1 MELTGQLFVNRS
13 IFGLEFNVTQNI
25 QKKRLRSLKQL
36 VISPE
41 HQAFFFFKKMDK
53 MFLLS

>member
-1 MELTGQLFVNRS
+1 MELTGQLVVNRS
-13 IFGLEFNVTQNI
+13 ILGLFDVTQNI

-41 HQAFFFFKKMDK
+41 HQAFFFFKKIDK